1 MVVRP
6 GIPRKLGQAPLRTVR
21 PRDARGVYRDP
32 GPQFARL
39 AKAGALLRLADGYY
53 AVVPDDRG
61 AEWRPGLEAAAA
73 GVAAAIYG
81 PAEAIL
87 MGISA
92 ARVHGAVPRAVG
104 TATVAVPRQH
114 RPITLPGVGGG
125 VVHFV
130 KRDVARLDARQEP
143 LGDLG
148 RGLVTTPEQT
158 ALDLARPRDARVDP
172 AQVQE
177 AMRNL
182 MPLCDVEVLE
192 ELANAQ
198 RLRAAL
204 KRLQQV
210 TR

>member
-1 MVVRP
+1 MIVRP
-6 GIPRKLGQAPLRTVR
+6 GVPRELGQAPLRTVR
-21 PRDARGVYRDP
+21 PRDARVVYRDP

-39 AKAGALLRLADGYY
+39 AKAGALVRLADGYY

-73 GVAAAIYG
+73 GVATAIYG

-104 TATVAVPRQH
+104 VATVAVPRQH

-125 VVHFV
+125 VVHFI

-158 ALDLARPRDARVDP
+158 ALDLARPRDAHIDP
-172 AQVQE
+172 AQVHE
-177 AMRNL
+177 ALHNL
-182 MPLCDVEVLE
+182 MPLCDTEVLE
-192 ELANAQ
+192 ELADAQ

-204 KRLQQV
+204 TRLRQV
-210 TR
+210 TK